1 VLTDSW
7 VANVEAA
14 LRARADAAHAEPM
27 RAYMKGIA
35 PFLGIPAPQRRAA
48 VKPLGRPPDPVSACR
63 SLMLLPEREFHYV
76 ATEVI
81 TAQASARPASFLVE
95 LEWFIRTK
103 SWWDTVDGIV
113 GGVGQLVLAH
123 PHLVARMDEWV
134 NDADF
139 WVARVAILH
148 QLGLRTR
155 TDEARLFRL
164 CLKRADDDEFFLRK
178 AIGWALRDYAWTNP
192 AAVRD
197 FLASHRA
204 ALSPLSVREASK
216 NLDHPLA
223 GTRR

>member
-1 VLTDSW
+1 
-7 VANVEAA
+7 
-14 LRARADAAHAEPM
+14 
-27 RAYMKGIA
+27 MKGIA

-48 VKPLGRPPDPVSACR
+48 VKPLGKPTDTVGACR
-63 SLMLLPEREFHYV
+63 ALIALPEREFHYV
-76 ATEVI
+76 ATETI
-81 TAQASARPASFLVE
+81 AARTSGKPPSFLDE

-113 GGVGQLVLAH
+113 GGVGQLLLAH
-123 PHLVARMDEWV
+123 PQLVVRMDEWV
-134 NDADF
+134 ADTDF

-148 QLGLRTR
+148 QLGFRTR
-155 TDEARLFRL
+155 TDEERLFRL
-164 CLKRADDDEFFLRK
+164 CLKRADDSEFFLRK

-192 AAVRD
+192 SAVQDFVAANG
-197 FLASHRA
+197 A